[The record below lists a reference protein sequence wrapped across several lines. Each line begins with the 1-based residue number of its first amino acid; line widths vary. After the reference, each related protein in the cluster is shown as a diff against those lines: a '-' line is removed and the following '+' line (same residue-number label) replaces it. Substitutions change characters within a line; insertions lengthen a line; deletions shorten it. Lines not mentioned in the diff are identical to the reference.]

1 MATMP
6 ITYTSTSTRA
16 TTKRI
21 ILSVTCLLLRFDSS
35 ECFVPRYTFGRSVT
49 PTVPVPFKRNAKLEV
64 FRNEDP
70 NLATKLTSPFAEFSL
85 ALPLLLASATS
96 LFYGT
101 SAIATT
107 ADHAAGALSEFSLA
121 LPLLLASAI
130 SRFHGTSAIAATAD
144 HAAGALSLLFS
155 SPLIEAE
162 VLGDVAHLALDFA
175 TLFGRNSLAIEVAAV
190 LGRIAAMAAD
200 YLPDHS
206 MLPEELVFQVFMLG
220 IAWMAVVKSTTRAV
234 LSAVACDIT
243 LRDGKAFSLLF
254 GPAGITWSQ
263 FKALSLTALDWVTVE
278 PGKIITSD
286 EDTNEHGHYVY
297 WLYMGQTVI
306 QSQGKVLDNVTRVG
320 GPPSLTQQDAGRG
333 FIGEMRLFRSMQAK
347 KTGRNGKRKTKK
359 NKDSD
364 SNNNEETTKSY
375 PCMTVKAGDA
385 GATLLRIHTSNLI
398 MSMDRDVEL
407 ANAVRSLVFQCM
419 HDKLAARHE

>member
-1 MATMP
+1 MATKP
-6 ITYTSTSTRA
+6 STYTSTSTRA

-21 ILSVTCLLLRFDSS
+21 ILSVTCLLLRFNSS
-35 ECFVPRYTFGRSVT
+35 ECFVPCYTFGRSVT
-49 PTVPVPFKRNAKLEV
+49 PTVPVPYKQNTKLEV
-64 FRNEDP
+64 FRNEVP
-70 NLATKLTSPFAEFSL
+70 NLVTKLTSPFAEFSL

-96 LFYGT
+96 
-101 SAIATT
+101 I
-107 ADHAAGALSEFSLA
+107 
-121 LPLLLASAI
+121 
-130 SRFHGTSAIAATAD
+130 FHGTSPLSVTANHVVTAD

-155 SPLIEAE
+155 SPLVEAE

-175 TLFGRNSLAIEVAAV
+175 TLFGPTSLAIEVATV

-200 YLPDHS
+200 YLPDHV

-220 IAWMAVVKSTTRAV
+220 IAWMAVVKSTMRAV

-254 GPAGITWSQ
+254 GPAGMTWSQ
-263 FKALSLTALDWVTVE
+263 FKALSLTALDWVTVK
-278 PGKIITSD
+278 PGEIITSD

-320 GPPSLTQQDAGRG
+320 GPPSSTQDAGRG

-347 KTGRNGKRKTKK
+347 KTGRNSKRKTKK
-359 NKDSD
+359 IKDCNINK
-364 SNNNEETTKSY
+364 NKETTKSY
-375 PCMTVKAGDA
+375 PCTTVKAGDA

-398 MSMDRDVEL
+398 MAMDRDVEL
-407 ANAVRSLVFQCM
+407 ADAVRSLVFQCM
-419 HDKLAARHE
+419 HDKLAARHTNDSLTCRDVCAPHQK

>member
-1 MATMP
+1 
-6 ITYTSTSTRA
+6 
-16 TTKRI
+16 
-21 ILSVTCLLLRFDSS
+21 
-35 ECFVPRYTFGRSVT
+35 
-49 PTVPVPFKRNAKLEV
+49 
-64 FRNEDP
+64 
-70 NLATKLTSPFAEFSL
+70 
-85 ALPLLLASATS
+85 
-96 LFYGT
+96 
-101 SAIATT
+101 
-107 ADHAAGALSEFSLA
+107 
-121 LPLLLASAI
+121 
-130 SRFHGTSAIAATAD
+130 
-144 HAAGALSLLFS
+144 
-155 SPLIEAE
+155 
-162 VLGDVAHLALDFA
+162 
-175 TLFGRNSLAIEVAAV
+175 
-190 LGRIAAMAAD
+190 
-200 YLPDHS
+200 
-206 MLPEELVFQVFMLG
+206 
-220 IAWMAVVKSTTRAV
+220 
-234 LSAVACDIT
+234 
-243 LRDGKAFSLLF
+243 
-254 GPAGITWSQ
+254 
-263 FKALSLTALDWVTVE
+263 VTVE